1 MKKRALSL
9 LLALVMVFGLLPVNA
24 LAWSELDN
32 GLMYEVYE
40 DHVEITGY
48 YGDDEEVVI
57 PAQIE
62 GLPVTVI
69 GSWAFSECYSLTS
82 VFIPDSVTSIEVY
95 WLMDCENLTGIH
107 VDENNP
113 NYSSDNH
120 GVLFDKEKTLL
131 IRAPATIADSYD
143 IPDRVTS
150 IGDGAFSGCENL
162 TGIDIPESVISI
174 GAYAFS
180 SCSSLTGIIIPDG
193 VTSIGEGAFYRCDSL
208 TSINIP
214 DSVTSIA
221 EECFSGCFSLTS
233 VVIPDSV
240 TSIGESAFCHCN
252 LTSVHIPNSVT
263 TIGNW
268 AFFDCS
274 ELPDITIPES
284 VTSIGTG
291 AFACCDTLTG
301 IYVDKN
307 NPVYSSDD
315 RGVLF
320 DKAKTT
326 LLQAPGLIQPIAEPT
341 KTYSIPDT
349 VTAIGDEAFRGCA
362 FLRGV
367 NIPDSVT
374 SIGYSAFATCINLN
388 NFDIPDSVTSIGEH
402 AFFDCISL
410 TSISIPEGI
419 TSISN
424 DAFEGCE
431 GLVNIYIPNTV
442 TSIGDGA
449 FFRCRSLSSI
459 ELPNSITYIGDY
471 AFQECTS
478 LTGIDIPDNVTSIGW
493 ETFRDCHNL
502 TSIVIPGS
510 IIDIQDAAFD
520 CCYNLTSILF
530 EGGAPEFGYDPF
542 SDVTATAYYPAS
554 DSTWTKEVMQ
564 DYDGDITWIGYNPE
578 GSFYDV
584 QMDSWYEAPVEWAA
598 EQGITNGAT
607 GDTFNPNGEC
617 LRAQVVTFLWRAAG
631 CPEPKSSVNP
641 FVDVKERDF
650 YYKAVLWAVENGITT
665 GADATHFNPAGVC
678 NRAQIVT
685 FLYRAFGSPAVD
697 TKDLPFTDV
706 PAASWCAAPVAW
718 AVMNDITNG
727 LSATSFGPETIC
739 NRAQVV
745 TFLYRAY
752 N

>member
-9 LLALVMVFGLLPVNA
+9 LLALVMVIGLLPVTARAN
-24 LAWSELDN
+24 ELDD
-32 GLMYEVYE
+32 GLVYEVYE
-40 DHVEITGY
+40 DHVEITDY
-48 YGDDEEVVI
+48 YGDATVLVI

-69 GSWAFSECYSLTS
+69 ADYAFSWSEHLTRIS
-82 VFIPDSVTSIEVY
+82 IPASVTSIGEEAFPAS
-95 WLMDCENLTGIH
+95 ENLTGIH
-107 VDENNP
+107 VDQNNP

-120 GVLFDKEKTLL
+120 GVLFNKAKTTL
-131 IRAPATIADSYD
+131 IQAPGAISETYTIPSSVSIIGNYAFCGCTSLSGVVIPDGVTCIGDWAFCACHALTDID
-143 IPDRVTS
+143 IPVSVTQ
-150 IGDGAFSGCENL
+150 IGEGAFNGCENL
-162 TGIDIPESVISI
+162 TSV
-174 GAYAFS
+174 
-180 SCSSLTGIIIPDG
+180 
-193 VTSIGEGAFYRCDSL
+193 V
-208 TSINIP
+208 IP
-214 DSVTSIA
+214 DSVTSIGA
-221 EECFSGCFSLTS
+221 SAFERCYSLTS

-326 LLQAPGLIQPIAEPT
+326 LLQAPGLIQPMAEPT

-349 VTAIGDEAFRGCA
+349 VTAIGDEAFRGCT

-388 NFDIPDSVTSIGEH
+388 NFDIPDSVTSIGEY

-410 TSISIPEGI
+410 TSIVIPEGI
-419 TSISN
+419 TSISSQT
-424 DAFEGCE
+424 FSTCQR
-431 GLVNIYIPNTV
+431 LTKIVIPDTV
-442 TSIGDGA
+442 TQIGDGA
-449 FFRCRSLSSI
+449 FERCYSLSGIDIPDSV
-459 ELPNSITYIGDY
+459 TYIGDY
-471 AFQECTS
+471 AFYECES

-493 ETFRDCHNL
+493 ETFRDCHSL
-502 TSIVIPGS
+502 TSIVIPDSITDIYGS
-510 IIDIQDAAFD
+510 AFD
-520 CCYNLTSILF
+520 SCYSLSNIYF
-530 EGGAPEFGYDPF
+530 EGDAPDFRWGVF
-542 SDVTATAYYPAS
+542 ADVTATVYYPAGNT
-554 DSTWTKEVMQ
+554 TWTSDVMQ
-564 DYDGDITWIGYNPE
+564 DYEGSLSWIGYNPE

-584 QMDSWYEAPVEWAA
+584 AMNSFYEAPVEWAV
-598 EQGITNGAT
+598 ENGITTGAT
-607 GDTFNPNGEC
+607 ADTFNPNGEC
-617 LRAQVVTFLWRAAG
+617 LRAQVVTFLWRTAG
-631 CPEPKSSVNP
+631 CPDPKTAGNP
-641 FVDVKERDF
+641 FVDVKSSDF
-650 YYKAVLWAVENGITT
+650 YYKAVLWAVENGITNGT
-665 GADATHFNPAGVC
+665 DATHFEP
-678 NRAQIVT
+678 
-685 FLYRAFGSPAVD
+685 FG
-697 TKDLPFTDV
+697 
-706 PAASWCAAPVAW
+706 
-718 AVMNDITNG
+718 
-727 LSATSFGPETIC
+727 IC

-745 TFLYRAY
+745 TFLYRAQTDPQTGGTQGSFSDVDDDAWY
-752 N
+752 SAPIDWAASNGITNGLGDGTFGISNPCNRAQVVTFLYRAFN